1 MAVSSVV
8 GKLVVL
14 VLLSAYVD
22 TLLKV
27 VTQMVWPFELIPKS
41 VQSSVKG
48 ERGKKSERLIQQ
60 TIILQRID

>member
-41 VQSSVKG
+41 VQSSVKS
-48 ERGKKSERLIQQ
+48 EEGKKE
-60 TIILQRID
+60 